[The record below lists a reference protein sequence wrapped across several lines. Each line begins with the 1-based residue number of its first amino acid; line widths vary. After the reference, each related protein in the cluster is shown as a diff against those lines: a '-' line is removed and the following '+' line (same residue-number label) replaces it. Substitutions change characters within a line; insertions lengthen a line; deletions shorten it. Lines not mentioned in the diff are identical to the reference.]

1 MKQVIHTE
9 HAPAAIGPYSQAVK
23 IGDLLFTSGQIP
35 VDPATGAVP
44 EGGIQAQ
51 AQQSLSNIKA
61 ILNAAGTNMGA
72 VIKTTVFLS
81 DMNDFAAMN
90 EVYAQFFQEPY
101 PARSAV
107 QVARLPK
114 DVLVEIEAI
123 AQPVFPGSSQ
133 AAEKSLIFLP
143 MCGIMFIASG
153 IFRRIFDFSP
163 VWTGLKGTILI

>member
-90 EVYAQFFQEPY
+90 EVYAQFFPAEHA

-123 AQPVFPGSSQ
+123 AQ
-133 AAEKSLIFLP
+133 L
-143 MCGIMFIASG
+143 
-153 IFRRIFDFSP
+153 
-163 VWTGLKGTILI
+163 